1 MKRYKV
7 IVTPEAEFSI
17 RESFLYIFARSPL
30 NAERWIRSL
39 YAEIDTLETFP
50 ERCAF
55 ALEREYL
62 EMDLRQLLF
71 KSHRVVFSVIRRV
84 VRSGCMKYG
93 MQSEE
98 PLEKPFLNTR
108 PKSHDERKL
117 APVPKRG
124 GFGTW

>member
-71 KSHRVVFSVIRRV
+71 MSHRLVFSVDKASSTVWVHEVRHAKRRALGEAV
-84 VRSGCMKYG
+84 PEDET
-93 MQSEE
+93 EE
-98 PLEKPFLNTR
+98 P
-108 PKSHDERKL
+108 
-117 APVPKRG
+117 
-124 GFGTW
+124 